1 MGGDDVRA
9 AAVTSLELLA
19 RTGDA
24 DARVPLMD
32 TDLGGVV
39 AHLTSCLTWYAHDLV
54 AGPAEVSGFSL
65 TRRPGAGLPELRAQL
80 GAAAEVL
87 ARVVERA
94 DPDERGAHSWGL
106 ADAAGFAAMGCAELL
121 VHTGDVA
128 EALDLDWAP
137 PPQLADATLTRLFPW
152 VDVTD
157 ADDPAAA
164 LRWATGRAELPGRER
179 LTAWRWHAAPL
190 EEWDGSRPA

>member
-9 AAVTSLELLA
+9 AAATSLELLA
-19 RTGDA
+19 RTGDG

-32 TDLGGVV
+32 ADVGGVV

-54 AGPAEVSGFSL
+54 AGPTEVSGFAI
-65 TRRPGAGLPELRAQL
+65 TRRAGAALPELRAQL

-94 DPDERGAHSWGL
+94 GPEERGAHSWGL
-106 ADAAGFAAMGCAELL
+106 ADAPGFAAMGCAELL